1 MVTDPA
7 ATVQVGCVGV
17 KVGAAG
23 VAGCVLSVILE
34 TGEIQPEAFCA
45 VTVCDD
51 PAANPE

>member
-34 TGEIQPEAFCA
+34 TGEIHPEAFCA
-45 VTVCDD
+45 VTVCDE
-51 PAANPE
+51 PAVNPE

>member
-1 MVTDPA
+1 MVTDPV
-7 ATVQVGCVGV
+7 ATVHVGCVGV

-23 VAGCVLSVILE
+23 EGGCAFNVILE